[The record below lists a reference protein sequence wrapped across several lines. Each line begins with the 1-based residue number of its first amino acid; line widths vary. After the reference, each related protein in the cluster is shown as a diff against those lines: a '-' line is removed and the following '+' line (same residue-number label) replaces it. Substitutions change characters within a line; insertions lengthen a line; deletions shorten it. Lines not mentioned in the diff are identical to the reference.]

1 MDKLK
6 MSNYDSD
13 LNLHIEKINQ
23 SSGDIEH
30 IISSST
36 KSIQP
41 LSLLRLS
48 VFTPVQAVEK
58 GKVQGSD
65 PRTPIDAINDF
76 RQLEIVE
83 REGYT
88 SAVITGPKLDLDTD
102 FKVWVGVVSA
112 FTHYPS
118 VNGVITMS
126 FAELARFC
134 DIDSRQVN
142 KRLKE
147 RLSRSIS
154 KLSSTSIRF
163 TKQTPEGDAI
173 ATTHLIGSSIADPE
187 TNTVKLAFDN
197 LLSDFYKL
205 DIKRILK
212 LKVLNSLKRNEVAKA
227 IYTFLEGLPN
237 KPGEIQIVSA
247 SRLMV
252 RLDLK
257 SEQKK
262 QIFIIRKALKTLT
275 EIGYLTYEEKFK
287 RVNGK
292 REFYFHILKRDPDLG
307 EPVRRSLP
315 SE

>member
-1 MDKLK
+1 

-112 FTHYPS
+112 FTHFPS

-147 RLSRSIS
+147 RLSRSVS

-292 REFYFHILKRDPDLG
+292 REFYYQILKRDPDLG
-307 EPVRRSLP
+307 EPVRRQLP
-315 SE
+315 TE